1 MDLLDSLRKGF
12 HLFLLSFGISS
23 PASSRAKKP
32 QPAAKPTAKPEDGK
46 P

>member
-1 MDLLDSLRKGF
+1 MPVLDSLRKGF

-23 PASSRAKKP
+23 PASTTAKKP
-32 QPAAKPTAKPEDGK
+32 SPTPPPAPKSNDGK

>member
-1 MDLLDSLRKGF
+1 MNLLDSLRKGF

-23 PASSRAKKP
+23 PASGRAKKP
-32 QPAAKPTAKPEDGK
+32 RPASKPAARPEDGK